1 MKKLIGLLILLSP
14 ATFADVAVIVHPG
27 NAQTFDKSS
36 ITRLFLGKDKTF
48 TNRETVFL
56 ITQTE
61 STSPTQEFNS
71 KVLEKNAKQLKS
83 HWSRLVFTG
92 KGVPP
97 NEMVSD
103 ADVIN
108 EVKKNV
114 NAIGYVDAAVV
125 TKEVKVVAVF

>member
-14 ATFADVAVIVHPG
+14 IAYADVAVIVHPG

-61 STSPTQEFNS
+61 STSPAQEFNS

-114 NAIGYVDAAVV
+114 NAIGYVDAAAV
-125 TKEVKVVAVF
+125 TKDVKVVAVF